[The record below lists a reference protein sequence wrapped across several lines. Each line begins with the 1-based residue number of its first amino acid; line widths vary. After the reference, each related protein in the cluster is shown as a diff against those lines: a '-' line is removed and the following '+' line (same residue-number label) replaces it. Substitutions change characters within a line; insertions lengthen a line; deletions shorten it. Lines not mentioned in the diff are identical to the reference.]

1 MTVRDLVLP
10 TVLEQPYVR
19 WLGVD
24 AIRGEAP
31 ELRVSLPYRED
42 NSNLGGTLHGGVL
55 ASLVIIAAR
64 AAAVQAMAGARDA
77 DVQLVGLTVQYLGA
91 VSRQDVEA
99 RAQVL
104 RTGRNLCF
112 IGVEVVDGS
121 GQRVTQAQA
130 TLRVAAE
137 VAAES
142 CDPPRD
148 EVIVPAA
155 EREPS
160 GIARMITRMGFIS
173 RLGIGIDLM
182 AEGEAALR
190 LPWRSELSDG
200 RGRHHDGA
208 LAALFDTT
216 GAMSAF
222 AMGNASGM
230 KAVTPALHLAVLGD
244 SRGQGL
250 HGYARTLWQRDELY
264 VCEVRICA
272 SDGSVCARGDLIYR
286 IT

>member
-1 MTVRDLVLP
+1 MTATDLVLP
-10 TVLEQPYVR
+10 AMLEQPYVR
-19 WLGVD
+19 WLGVE
-24 AIRGEAP
+24 AIRGDAP

-91 VSRQDVEA
+91 VSRQDAEA

-112 IGVEVVDGS
+112 VGIEVLDGS

-130 TLRVAAE
+130 TLRIAAD
-137 VAAES
+137 AATAS
-142 CDPPRD
+142 CDPPPD
-148 EVIVPAA
+148 EVIVPAEA
-155 EREPS
+155 SEPS

-173 RLGIGIDLM
+173 RLGLSIDRM
-182 AEGEAALR
+182 ADGEAALH

-200 RGRHHDGA
+200 RGQHHDGA

-244 SRGQGL
+244 SRGQAL

-272 SDGSVCARGDLIYR
+272 SDGRVCARGDLIYR